1 MMYQHIKTGLYKMR
15 WETLCLLCMV
25 MLLCLAFY
33 PHLPNRAADPS
44 CNEAPPLFKTRSF
57 EWMKPRSILP
67 HGTKLLQGKH
77 ITPPKDSRCILP
89 SGTNLRPEEHIDY
102 LLDLCSRKD
111 VQTSTSWGAPIIWD
125 GMFDPELYDAF
136 YTEQNVTVA
145 LTVFAVGKYL
155 DAYLK
160 DFLTSAEKHFMPGLR
175 VVYYVFTDSPERV
188 PEIQLGPQRSIVIM
202 KVEKHKRWQDISM
215 MRMLTISNVI
225 ESHIRHQAQYVFCL
239 DVDQMFLS
247 RWGSEA
253 LGDFVAQLHAAF
265 YNKPEDSF
273 TYDRNPKSMAYM
285 YKGDHYYHAAI
296 FGGTWENVQR
306 LAESCY
312 LGIMTDKRNEV
323 EALWHDE
330 SHLNK
335 YFWIVKPTKVLS
347 PEYCWSTIF
356 EGGSK
361 LHFARLLW
369 AKKHYNDLRQ

>member
-1 MMYQHIKTGLYKMR
+1 MSLRDSLSWK
-15 WETLCLLCMV
+15 TLCLICMV
-25 MLLCLAFY
+25 MLFCLALF
-33 PHLPNRAADPS
+33 PHLSIRSAEPC
-44 CNEAPPLFKTRSF
+44 CNEALRLVKTRSF
-57 EWMKPRSILP
+57 EWMKSRSVIP
-67 HGTKLLQGKH
+67 HGTKLVQGKN

-102 LLDLCSRKD
+102 SLDLCSRKD

-215 MRMLTISNVI
+215 MRMLTITNVI
-225 ESHIRHQAQYVFCL
+225 ESHIRHQARYVFCL
-239 DVDQMFLS
+239 DVDQMFVS

-253 LGDFVAQLHAAF
+253 LGDSVAQLHAF
-265 YNKPEDSF
+265 YYNKPADIL

-285 YKGDHYYHAAI
+285 ERGDTYYHAAI

-347 PEYCWSTIF
+347 PEYCWSTKI
-356 EGGSK
+356 EHGSE

-369 AKKHYNDLRQ
+369 AEKHYNDLRQ